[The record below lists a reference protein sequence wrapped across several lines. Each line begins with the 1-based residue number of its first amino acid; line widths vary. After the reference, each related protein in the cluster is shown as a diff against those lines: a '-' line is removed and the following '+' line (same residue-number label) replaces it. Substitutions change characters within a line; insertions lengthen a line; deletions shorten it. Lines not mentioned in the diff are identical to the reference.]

1 MATSLSDL
9 RTLTRIELRDPDGYT
24 FVDADV
30 DYAINQAYRKA
41 FQRVANALQDYFVT
55 TTLHSLVAGQR
66 EYALPSDHLRTKMFE
81 YVRNDVTIPMKRRR
95 RAADG
100 NYTSGSLFNAVNEQ
114 PDFDFEGDN
123 FVIEP
128 TPQVSESNV
137 IKQTYYQTYTKLE
150 NDSDNIN
157 TNFKDMWIDV
167 VVLDAAW
174 ALHSQVESLGGK
186 VSTDIKDRLKDARDV
201 MDKSLKLRSLSPIRR
216 RRRGYFQ

>member
-1 MATSLSDL
+1 MATSLADL
-9 RTLTRIELRDPDGYT
+9 RTLTRTELRDPDGYT

-30 DYAINQAYRKA
+30 DYAVNQAYRKA
-41 FQRVANALQDYFVT
+41 FQMVANELQDYFVT
-55 TTLHSLVAGQR
+55 TTNHNLVAAQR
-66 EYALPSDHLRTKMFE
+66 EYALPADHLRTKMFE
-81 YVRNDVTIPMKRRR
+81 YVRQDVTIPMRRRR
-95 RAADG
+95 RAADA

-123 FVIEP
+123 FIIEP
-128 TPQVSESNV
+128 TPQVSKTNG
-137 IKQTYYQTYTKLE
+137 IKQTYYQTYTKLTVDADE
-150 NDSDNIN
+150 IN
-157 TNFKDMWIDV
+157 SNFKDIWMDV

-201 MDKSLKLRSLSPIRR
+201 MMKSLKLRSLSPIRR